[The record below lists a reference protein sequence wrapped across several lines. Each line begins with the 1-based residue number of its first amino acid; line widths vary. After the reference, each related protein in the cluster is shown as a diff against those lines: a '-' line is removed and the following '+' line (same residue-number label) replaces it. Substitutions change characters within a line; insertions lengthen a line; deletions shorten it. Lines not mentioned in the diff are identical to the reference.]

1 MSTHFPNG
9 VTNVTK
15 ESTFGDLK
23 EMVPNKYTTFWAD
36 FVTPADLGAPSFN
49 GGAAGAVSCNMW
61 DITVVDS
68 GGDTSS
74 VISCTDGAGGFLT
87 ITTDDAE
94 NDGVALQSK
103 VEPFNIDESKETF
116 FETRLKVGD
125 ATQTDW
131 LCGLAI
137 RDVTPFDGLS
147 DSITFK
153 CDDEST
159 AIRLVSET
167 NMSGSIVSASVT
179 AVASMTDDTFVK
191 LGYHFDGF
199 SNIKV
204 YTDDVHV
211 ATLSVVSGTN
221 LVTDEDMAP
230 IVAVLTGE
238 AAANTIV
245 VDYICAMQEK

>member
-1 MSTHFPNG
+1 MPTHFPNG

-15 ESTFGDLK
+15 ESMFGNLK
-23 EMVPNKYTTFWAD
+23 EFAPNTYTTFWAD

-49 GGAAGAVSCNMW
+49 GALVSCNMW
-61 DITVVDS
+61 TITKVDGGTDTGSVV
-68 GGDTSS
+68 S
-74 VISCTDGAGGFLT
+74 VTDGQGGLLT

-103 VEPFNIDESKETF
+103 VEAFNIDESKETF
-116 FETRLKVGD
+116 FETRIKAGD
-125 ATQTDW
+125 PTQTDW

-137 RDVTPFDGLS
+137 RDTTPFAGLS

-153 CDDEST
+153 CDDGST

-191 LGYHFDGF
+191 LGWHYDGD
-199 SNIKV
+199 SKIKV
-204 YTDDVHV
+204 FSDDVHV

-221 LVTDEDMAP
+221 LVTDEAMAP
-230 IVAVLTGE
+230 VVAVLTGE
-238 AAANTIV
+238 AAAQTIT
-245 VDYICAMQEK
+245 VDYLCAMQEK

>member
-23 EMVPNKYTTFWAD
+23 QMSPSKYTVYWND
-36 FVTPADLGAPSFN
+36 FVQNTDLGNVGNLNAAEVSSVNWTCTKVDGGGDN
-49 GGAAGAVSCNMW
+49 GSVVAVTN
-61 DITVVDS
+61 S
-68 GGDTSS
+68 GGGTL
-74 VISCTDGAGGFLT
+74 VM
-87 ITTDDAE
+87 TTDDAE
-94 NDGVALQSK
+94 NDGIALQLK
-103 VEPFNIDESKETF
+103 TEAFNVDESKETF

-137 RDVTPFDGLS
+137 TDTTPFAGLS

-153 CDDEST
+153 CDDGST

-179 AVASMTDDTFVK
+179 AVASMTDDSFVK

-199 SNIKV
+199 SNIIV
-204 YTDDVHV
+204 YADDVHV
-211 ATLSVVSGTN
+211 GTVSVVSGTN

-230 IVAVLTGE
+230 IIAVLTGE
-238 AAANTIV
+238 AAANTIT
-245 VDYICAMQEK
+245 VDYIAAMQEK